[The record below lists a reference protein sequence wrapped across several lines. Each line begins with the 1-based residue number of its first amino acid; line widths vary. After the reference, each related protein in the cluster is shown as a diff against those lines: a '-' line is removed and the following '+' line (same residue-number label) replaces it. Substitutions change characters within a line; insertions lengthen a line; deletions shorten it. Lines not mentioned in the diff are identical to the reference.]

1 MVRCARLTY
10 PSSTRCNI
18 SEHTSG
24 DCCELVNSKF
34 YDEIPTRTLRAEC
47 HRARR
52 VRDPGRA
59 RSSSA
64 LDGLQYYALDAL
76 LLDDVLLER
85 DSADILLVLQD
96 RVLHEILAD
105 DVDDAGETQALGERV
120 LRVRVRRVAA
130 LSLSLV
136 AC

>member
-1 MVRCARLTY
+1 
-10 PSSTRCNI
+10 
-18 SEHTSG
+18 
-24 DCCELVNSKF
+24 VNSKF

-96 RVLHEILAD
+96 RVLHGILAD

>member
-1 MVRCARLTY
+1 M
-10 PSSTRCNI
+10 
-18 SEHTSG
+18 
-24 DCCELVNSKF
+24 NSKF

-85 DSADILLVLQD
+85 DSADILLVL
-96 RVLHEILAD
+96 LHEILAD